1 MASRWVRPEVYP
13 LFAAMG
19 VAVGICGFQLFRNIT
34 GNPEVRVNK
43 AGRAAGVLEN
53 HEEGRR
59 YAMHSLRSFVHDK
72 TPEIMPAINKF
83 FTEPK

>member
-1 MASRWVRPEVYP
+1 MAP
-13 LFAAMG
+13 
-19 VAVGICGFQLFRNIT
+19 
-34 GNPEVRVNK
+34 
-43 AGRAAGVLEN
+43 GRKGEAAGGR
-53 HEEGRR
+53 EGRR